1 MRRSEI
7 RLLNLDPTLG
17 AEIKKTRPVV
27 IVSHDSVGIL
37 PLRVIVPI
45 THWQERY
52 EVAPWLVK
60 IEPST
65 LNAWISIERALTYR
79 WSVDR
84 TQIVMIVLI
93 NTDRL
98 SSNQSFQ
105 TNNLC
110 HEIISTISVISF
122 F

>member
-1 MRRSEI
+1 MRRGEI
-7 RLLNLDPTLG
+7 WLLNLDPTLG

-65 LNAWISIERALTYR
+65 INGLLRTSGADTFQIRSVAQQRFVKKLGELSNEEMDRIAKALA
-79 WSVDR
+79 
-84 TQIVMIVLI
+84 IVL
-93 NTDRL
+93 
-98 SSNQSFQ
+98 
-105 TNNLC
+105 
-110 HEIISTISVISF
+110 VI
-122 F
+122 